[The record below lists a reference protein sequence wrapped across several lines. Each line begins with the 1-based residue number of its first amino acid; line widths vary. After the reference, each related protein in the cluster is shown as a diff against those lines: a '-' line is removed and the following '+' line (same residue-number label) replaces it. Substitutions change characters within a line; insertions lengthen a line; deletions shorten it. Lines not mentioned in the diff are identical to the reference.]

1 MATGIRVRH
10 SRNCTS
16 REGGRC
22 SCKPTYQAQAYDTRT
37 GRQVWRTFPTLT
49 AAKLW
54 RQDAQVALRR
64 GTMRP
69 PTAKTV
75 AEAAEV
81 LIKGAHDG
89 TILDRAGKPYKPST
103 ARGYEQLLHAYVIPA
118 LGGWKLSELQRRDV
132 QDFVDGLRSQGLSP
146 STIANILDPLR
157 VIFRRAIRRDE
168 VALDPTEN
176 LDLPAIRGRRDRIEP
191 PEVAHELLAALPD
204 TEKAFWAVALF
215 CGLRRGE
222 LRGLQWTN
230 VDFDNG
236 VIRVERSWDPVK
248 GPVDV
253 KTGAGRRAVPM
264 AFVVRRE
271 LMTHK
276 QRTQREGPD
285 LVFGRTKIE
294 AFFASTIRA
303 RANKAWTQAGLEPIT
318 PHEARHCAI
327 SYFIAAG
334 LDWKQISTWA
344 GHGDVRQ
351 TWNRYGHLVPGGEE
365 QARERLHAYLN
376 PPKPIPTVA
385 HTVAQAPENDETP
398 VDTGVLKYRYRD
410 SNPIDHRCDQ
420 WISSVY
426 RRSRGSRRGSFAKIG
441 PRLVRGA
448 KASST
453 SSDSRSPGM

>member
-10 SRNCTS
+10 SRSCTS
-16 REGGRC
+16 PDGGRC
-22 SCKPTYQAQAYDTRT
+22 NCKPTYQAQAYDTRT
-37 GRQVWRTFPTLT
+37 GRQVWRAFPTLS

-69 PTAKTV
+69 PTAKTI

-81 LIKGAHDG
+81 LIAGAHDS
-89 TILDRAGKPYKPST
+89 TILDRTGKPYKPST
-103 ARGYEQLLHAYVIPA
+103 ARGYEQLLHAYVVPA
-118 LGGWKLSELQRRDV
+118 LGGWKLSELQRPDV

-168 VALDPTEN
+168 VAIDPTEN

-191 PEVAHELLAALPD
+191 PEKAHELLAALPD
-204 TEKAFWAVALF
+204 SERAFWAVALF

-230 VDFDNG
+230 IDFDSG

-248 GPVDV
+248 GSVDV

-271 LMTHK
+271 LMAHK

-285 LVFGRTKIE
+285 LVFGRTKTE

-303 RANKAWTQAGLEPIT
+303 RARANKAWQEAGLEPIT

-365 QARERLHAYLN
+365 QARERLDAYLN
-376 PPKPIPTVA
+376 PPKPTPTVA
-385 HTVAQAPENDETP
+385 HTVAQDHQNDETP
-398 VDTGVLKYRYRD
+398 ENSGVLKYRYRD
-410 SNPIDHRCDQ
+410 SNWVVGGETPIDT
-420 WISSVY
+420 
-426 RRSRGSRRGSFAKIG
+426 GFLLA
-441 PRLVRGA
+441 A
-448 KASST
+448 
-453 SSDSRSPGM
+453 

>member
-10 SRNCTS
+10 ARTCRS
-16 REGGRC
+16 REGARC
-22 SCKPTYQAQAYDTRT
+22 SCSPSYQAQAFDART
-37 GRQVWRTFPTLT
+37 GRQVWRTFPTLS

-69 PTAKTV
+69 PTAKTI
-75 AEAAEV
+75 AEATQI
-81 LIKGAHDG
+81 LIVGAHDG
-89 TILDRAGKPYKPST
+89 TILDRGGKPYKPST
-103 ARGYEQLLHAYVIPA
+103 ARGYEQLLHSYVVPA
-118 LGGWKLSELQRRDV
+118 LGGCKLSQVQRRDV
-132 QDFVDGLRSQGLSP
+132 QDFVDDLRKQGLSP

-168 VALDPTEN
+168 IAIDPTDN

-204 TEKAFWAVALF
+204 SERAFWAVAMF

-222 LRGLQWTN
+222 LRGLQWAN
-230 VDFDNG
+230 VDFDAG
-236 VIRVERSWDPVK
+236 VVRVERSWDPVK

-271 LMTHK
+271 LIAH
-276 QRTQREGPD
+276 QGRTGRSGPD
-285 LVFGRTKIE
+285 LVFGRTATE
-294 AFFASTIRA
+294 VFYASTIRA
-303 RANKAWTQAGLEPIT
+303 RANKAWTEAGLEPIT

-351 TWNRYGHLVPGGEE
+351 TWNRYGHLVPGGEA
-365 QARERLHAYLN
+365 QATERLDAFLT
-376 PPKPIPTVA
+376 PATVA
-385 HTVAQAPENDETP
+385 HAVAHTPENDETP
-398 VDTGVLKYRYRD
+398 VNTEVLKYRYRD
-410 SNPIDHRCDQ
+410 SNPIADRCDQ
-420 WISSVY
+420 WESSVY
-426 RRSRGSRRGSFAKIG
+426 RRSRGSGRGSFAKIG

-448 KASST
+448 KAASIN
-453 SSDSRSPGM
+453 SDSRSPGM

>member
-1 MATGIRVRH
+1 MANRATQFVSISAAFLITNSPLSAAEVTRGAQLAQQWCANCHVVGATSAPSLQQGPPSFRTIVGESDVVFTDPRPEPPPRVA
-10 SRNCTS
+10 
-16 REGGRC
+16 E
-22 SCKPTYQAQAYDTRT
+22 DTR
-37 GRQVWRTFPTLT
+37 RQL
-49 AAKLW
+49 AAAP
-54 RQDAQVALRR
+54 DHQVALRR

-69 PTAKTV
+69 PTAKTI

-103 ARGYEQLLHAYVIPA
+103 ARGYEQLLLAYVIPA

-146 STIANILDPLR
+146 SSIANILDPLR
-157 VIFRRAIRRDE
+157 VILRRAIRRDE

-276 QRTQREGPD
+276 QRTQREGLD
-285 LVFGRTKIE
+285 LVFGRTKTE

-351 TWNRYGHLVPGGEE
+351 TWNRYGHLVPGGE
-365 QARERLHAYLN
+365 QAAAERLDAYLN

-385 HTVAQAPENDETP
+385 QTVAQQARN
-398 VDTGVLKYRYRD
+398 
-410 SNPIDHRCDQ
+410 
-420 WISSVY
+420 
-426 RRSRGSRRGSFAKIG
+426 AK
-441 PRLVRGA
+441 
-448 KASST
+448 
-453 SSDSRSPGM
+453 SPGSTGDLK

>member
-10 SRNCTS
+10 SRNCS
-16 REGGRC
+16 SHEGGRC

-37 GRQVWRTFPTLT
+37 GRQVWRTFPTLS

-69 PTAKTV
+69 PTAKTI

-176 LDLPAIRGRRDRIEP
+176 LDLPAIRGRRD
-191 PEVAHELLAALPD
+191 
-204 TEKAFWAVALF
+204 AVALF

-222 LRGLQWTN
+222 LRGLRWTN
-230 VDFDNG
+230 VDFENG

-285 LVFGRTKIE
+285 LVFGRTKTE

-303 RANKAWTQAGLEPIT
+303 RANKAWLEAGLEPIT

-344 GHGDVRQ
+344 GHSDVRQ

-365 QARERLHAYLN
+365 QARERLDAYLN
-376 PPKPIPTVA
+376 PPKPTPTVA
-385 HTVAQAPENDETP
+385 HTVAHDPNNDETP
-398 VDTGVLKYRYRD
+398 VNTGVLKYRYRD
-410 SNPIDHRCDQ
+410 SNPGF
-420 WISSVY
+420 
-426 RRSRGSRRGSFAKIG
+426 RRERA
-441 PRLVRGA
+441 
-448 KASST
+448 AS
-453 SSDSRSPGM
+453 

>member
-1 MATGIRVRH
+1 MSLGHVAGLVRAPRPARAAADPARQAPARPRRRAGALGERERRVGVQTSAPGLASAVLMATGIRVRH

-16 REGGRC
+16 RDGGRC

-37 GRQVWRTFPTLT
+37 GRQVWRTFPTLS

-69 PTAKTV
+69 PTAKTI

-103 ARGYEQLLHAYVIPA
+103 ARGYEQLLRAYVIPA

-204 TEKAFWAVALF
+204 YREGVLGGRAVLRSQTRRAARPPVDQRRLRQRRDPRRALMGPGQGSGRRQDRRRPPRRPD
-215 CGLRRGE
+215 GLRRPP
-222 LRGLQWTN
+222 RAH
-230 VDFDNG
+230 
-236 VIRVERSWDPVK
+236 
-248 GPVDV
+248 GPQAAHA
-253 KTGAGRRAVPM
+253 TRRP
-264 AFVVRRE
+264 
-271 LMTHK
+271 
-276 QRTQREGPD
+276 
-285 LVFGRTKIE
+285 
-294 AFFASTIRA
+294 
-303 RANKAWTQAGLEPIT
+303 
-318 PHEARHCAI
+318 
-327 SYFIAAG
+327 
-334 LDWKQISTWA
+334 
-344 GHGDVRQ
+344 
-351 TWNRYGHLVPGGEE
+351 
-365 QARERLHAYLN
+365 
-376 PPKPIPTVA
+376 
-385 HTVAQAPENDETP
+385 
-398 VDTGVLKYRYRD
+398 
-410 SNPIDHRCDQ
+410 
-420 WISSVY
+420 
-426 RRSRGSRRGSFAKIG
+426 G
-441 PRLVRGA
+441 PRLRPHQDRGVLRLHDPRPRQQGVDA
-448 KASST
+448 KPGSSRSRRTRRATARSPT
-453 SSDSRSPGM
+453 SSPPASTGSRSPPGPDTATSARPGTATGTSSPAAKSKPESAWTPT

>member
-10 SRNCTS
+10 SRHCSS
-16 REGGRC
+16 RDGARC
-22 SCKPTYQAQAYDTRT
+22 SCRPTYQAQAYDART
-37 GRQVWRTFPTLT
+37 GRQVWRTFPTLS

-81 LIKGAHDG
+81 LITGAHDG

-204 TEKAFWAVALF
+204 SEKAFWAVALF

-276 QRTQREGPD
+276 QKTDRDGPD
-285 LVFGRTKIE
+285 LVFGRTKTE

-303 RANKAWTQAGLEPIT
+303 RANKAWEAAGLVPIT

-365 QARERLHAYLN
+365 QARERLDAYLN
-376 PPKPIPTVA
+376 PPKPTPTVA
-385 HTVAQAPENDETP
+385 HTVAHDPQNDETP

-410 SNPIDHRCDQ
+410 SNPGF
-420 WISSVY
+420 
-426 RRSRGSRRGSFAKIG
+426 RRERA
-441 PRLVRGA
+441 
-448 KASST
+448 AS
-453 SSDSRSPGM
+453 

>member
-10 SRNCTS
+10 SRTCS
-16 REGGRC
+16 SHEGGRC

-37 GRQVWRTFPTLT
+37 GRQVWRTFATLS

-69 PTAKTV
+69 PTAKTI

-89 TILDRAGKPYKPST
+89 TILDRGGKPYKPST
-103 ARGYEQLLHAYVIPA
+103 ARGYEQLLRAYVVPA
-118 LGGWKLSELQRRDV
+118 LGAWKLTQIQRRDV

-204 TEKAFWAVALF
+204 TAKAFWAVALF

-271 LMTHK
+271 LMAHK
-276 QRTQREGPD
+276 QRTKRDGPD
-285 LVFGRTKIE
+285 LVFGRTATE

-303 RANKAWTQAGLEPIT
+303 RANKAWTQAGPRAD
-318 PHEARHCAI
+318 HAARGAP
-327 SYFIAAG
+327 
-334 LDWKQISTWA
+334 LRD
-344 GHGDVRQ
+344 
-351 TWNRYGHLVPGGEE
+351 LL
-365 QARERLHAYLN
+365 LH
-376 PPKPIPTVA
+376 
-385 HTVAQAPENDETP
+385 
-398 VDTGVLKYRYRD
+398 
-410 SNPIDHRCDQ
+410 
-420 WISSVY
+420 
-426 RRSRGSRRGSFAKIG
+426 RRR
-441 PRLVRGA
+441 PRLEADLHLGRA
-448 KASST
+448 
-453 SSDSRSPGM
+453 R

>member
-1 MATGIRVRH
+1 M
-10 SRNCTS
+10 TS
-16 REGGRC
+16 YDGARC
-22 SCKPTYQAQAYDTRT
+22 NCKPAYQAQAYDTRT
-37 GRQVWRTFPTLT
+37 GRQVWRTFPTLS

-69 PTAKTV
+69 PTATTI

-81 LIKGAHDG
+81 LIAGAHDG

-103 ARGYEQLLHAYVIPA
+103 ARGYEQLLHTYVIPT
-118 LGGWKLSELQRRDV
+118 LGGLKLSELQRRGV

-168 VALDPTEN
+168 VAVDPTEN
-176 LDLPAIRGRRDRIEP
+176 LDLPAIRGRRERIEP
-191 PEVAHELLAALPD
+191 PEVAHQLLAALPES
-204 TEKAFWAVALF
+204 EKAFWAVAFF

-230 VDFDNG
+230 VEFEAG

-253 KTGAGRRAVPM
+253 KTGAGHRAVPM

-271 LMTHK
+271 LMAHK
-276 QRTQREGPD
+276 ARTNRDGQD
-285 LVFGRTKIE
+285 LVFGRTSTE
-294 AFFASTIRA
+294 AFFASAIRA
-303 RANKAWTQAGLEPIT
+303 RANKAWEAAGLEPIT

-351 TWNRYGHLVPGGEE
+351 TWNRYGHLVPGGE
-365 QARERLHAYLN
+365 QAAAERLDSYLN
-376 PPKPIPTVA
+376 PPQKPT
-385 HTVAQAPENDETP
+385 TVAQAVAREPKSE
-398 VDTGVLKYRYRD
+398 
-410 SNPIDHRCDQ
+410 
-420 WISSVY
+420 
-426 RRSRGSRRGSFAKIG
+426 KIRARKR
-441 PRLVRGA
+441 P
-448 KASST
+448 
-453 SSDSRSPGM
+453 